1 MNFASQTKILI
12 ISAFSVS
19 LLTASTNFVYAASN
33 CTAPNIPIFSETKP
47 VSPVAPEC
55 VDEVTKSHTCSEP
68 VVLQYNAEVENY
80 NTQTKAYYSNVDR
93 YITEL
98 NTYLR
103 AAREYAQCEVDR
115 L

>member
-19 LLTASTNFVYAASN
+19 LLTASINIAYAGSN
-33 CTAPNIPIFSETKP
+33 CTAPNIPSFSETKP
-47 VSPVAPEC
+47 APPVAPEC
-55 VDEVTKSHTCSEP
+55 VDEVTKSHTCADP
-68 VVLQYNAEVENY
+68 VVLQYNTEVENY